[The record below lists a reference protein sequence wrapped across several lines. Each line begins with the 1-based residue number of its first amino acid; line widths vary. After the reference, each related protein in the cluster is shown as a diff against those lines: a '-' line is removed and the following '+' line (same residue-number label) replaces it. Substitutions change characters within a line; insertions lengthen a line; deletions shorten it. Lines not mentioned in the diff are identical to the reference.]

1 VSFQDSSPQKWPP
14 IIASLVVLPPWIWMA
29 VRTKH
34 CLQVITM
41 HSIPYPKRTI
51 WLIKILA
58 LIVGAGGVFGATAEL
73 GMPWFLAILPAG
85 TVIFFALRESVQEIV
100 PPKPVQDASAYQ
112 SSWQQY
118 RHLRGTY
125 MRSWRW
131 FGAAFLTLILISA
144 LADKL
149 PKTIQIGLF
158 AFCLVAVIASVAV
171 ISVKRLKWF
180 RWPCPRC
187 GRSFRGSWRPWL
199 PRRCVYCA
207 LPRGEEG
214 ASHAASQ

>member
-1 VSFQDSSPQKWPP
+1 
-14 IIASLVVLPPWIWMA
+14 MA

-34 CLQVITM
+34 CLQIITM
-41 HSIPYPKRTI
+41 HSIPYSKRTI

-58 LIVGAGGVFGATAEL
+58 LIVGAGGIFGAIAEV
-73 GMPWFLAILPAG
+73 GMPWFLAILPSG

-118 RHLRGTY
+118 RHLRSTY

-158 AFCLVAVIASVAV
+158 AFCLVALIASVAV
-171 ISVKRLKWF
+171 ISVKRLKWS

-187 GRSFRGSWRPWL
+187 GCSFRGSWRPWL
-199 PRRCVYCA
+199 PRRCVYCG
-207 LPRGEEG
+207 LPRGEESAG
-214 ASHAASQ
+214 HAASQ